1 MKKIYI
7 ILILFFSCS
16 EINQISKPDNLID
29 ENKMSKILYDI
40 AIMKSINGSGFL
52 KDDLNFI
59 FGDEFIYKKY
69 NIDSA
74 QLSNSYKFYSS
85 NPKKMMNIYLITDKL
100 LEESKDSI
108 GEIIKEKNAR
118 KIKNN

>member
-40 AIMKSINGSGFL
+40 AIMKSITSPL
-52 KDDLNFI
+52 QK
-59 FGDEFIYKKY
+59 EY
-69 NIDSA
+69 
-74 QLSNSYKFYSS
+74 SN
-85 NPKKMMNIYLITDKL
+85 LERKL
-100 LEESKDSI
+100 
-108 GEIIKEKNAR
+108 
-118 KIKNN
+118 

>member
-7 ILILFFSCS
+7 ILVLFFSCS
-16 EINQISKPDNLID
+16 EIDQISKPDNLIN

-40 AIMKSINGSGFL
+40 AIMKSINGSGFV
-52 KDDLNFI
+52 KDDLN
-59 FGDEFIYKKY
+59 Y

-74 QLSNSYKFYSS
+74 QLSNSHKFYSS

-100 LEESKDSI
+100 LEKSKDSI
-108 GEIIKEKNAR
+108 GKIIKEKNAR

>member
-40 AIMKSINGSGFL
+40 AIMKSINGSGFI

-59 FGDEFIYKKY
+59 FGD
-69 NIDSA
+69 DMCCR
-74 QLSNSYKFYSS
+74 Q
-85 NPKKMMNIYLITDKL
+85 MNCKGLK
-100 LEESKDSI
+100 
-108 GEIIKEKNAR
+108 
-118 KIKNN
+118 